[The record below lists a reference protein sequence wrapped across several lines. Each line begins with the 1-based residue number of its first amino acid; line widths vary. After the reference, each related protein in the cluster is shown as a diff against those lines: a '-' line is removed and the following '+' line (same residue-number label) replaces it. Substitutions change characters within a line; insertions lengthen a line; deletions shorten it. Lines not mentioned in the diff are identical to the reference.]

1 LIQISIPHPFVA
13 HDERIPFSS
22 TRSDMYR
29 HILAAIDGSETSA
42 RAFDAALQLARES
55 GADLQ
60 PLYVVEVP
68 MMVYDSPGYD
78 PTIVRDALLEES
90 RHLSHDALVQMKREG
105 VQGAP
110 RIIEASPVGD
120 DFDIAHCILH
130 AAADLKADL
139 VVMGTHGR
147 RGVRRLFLGSVAE
160 RFLRIATCPVLMI
173 PAHGVP
179 EVATDTVGTAEREN
193 EST

>member
-1 LIQISIPHPFVA
+1 
-13 HDERIPFSS
+13 
-22 TRSDMYR
+22 MYR

-55 GADLQ
+55 GAELQ
-60 PLYVVEVP
+60 PLYV
-68 MMVYDSPGYD
+68 S
-78 PTIVRDALLEES
+78 IVRDALLEES
-90 RHLSHDALVQMKREG
+90 RHLANDALARMKRDG

-110 RIIEASPVGD
+110 RIIEASSVGG
-120 DFDIAHCILH
+120 DFDIPHCMLH

-173 PAHGVP
+173 SAHGVP
-179 EVATDTVGTAEREN
+179 AVATDTIGAAEREKAIRVD
-193 EST
+193 